1 MAAGWDFKAARRGSL
16 INFIPSEVNFARKWF
31 INLKSTLNSVLTW
44 SGMKEQQ
51 FDYSEKC
58 NPSQKICFFQRFFF
72 HTTRG

>member
-1 MAAGWDFKAARRGSL
+1 M
-16 INFIPSEVNFARKWF
+16 
-31 INLKSTLNSVLTW
+31 NLKSTLNSVLTC

-72 HTTRG
+72 HISRG